1 MKISNSHFGY
11 DRSQRNG
18 VFFLLLIIIGLQ
30 LFFFYSDFNT
40 NKIEDLSSPNI
51 VAFQREMDSLRMIE
65 LEGKRFKLKPF
76 NPNFITDYKGYLIGM
91 SPIEIDRLRA
101 FREKNNYINSAL
113 QFQEVTGISDSVL
126 HSISSYFKFPEWV
139 TSEKHKKPTQKS
151 RNEEKRPITIGD
163 INLVEFSDLNS
174 IEGVGVKL
182 ANRIL
187 NYRAKLQGFSKDDQL
202 YEVWYLDTII
212 ADRILQNFSV
222 KSLPVIQKFNIN
234 EATFKE
240 VLSIVYIDFELTK
253 KIFNYRDEVA
263 EIQSIEELKKIDG
276 FPLDKF
282 NRIALYLVA
291 E

>member
-1 MKISNSHFGY
+1 MSNSHFGY

-30 LFFFYSDFNT
+30 LFFFYADFNT
-40 NKIEDLSSPNI
+40 DKSVDLSTPNI
-51 VAFQREMDSLRMIE
+51 VAFQREMDSLRTIE
-65 LEGKRFKLKPF
+65 LESKKFKLKPF
-76 NPNFITDYKGYLIGM
+76 NPNFITDYKGYQIGM
-91 SPIEIDRLRA
+91 STIEIDRLHA
-101 FREKNNYINSAL
+101 FREKNNFINSAL

-126 HSISSYFKFPEWV
+126 HYISPFFKFSEWV
-139 TSEKHKKPTQKS
+139 SSEKYKKETQKS
-151 RNEEKRPITIGD
+151 RNKGKTPIIISD
-163 INLVEFSDLNS
+163 INLVEFSDLKS
-174 IEGVGVKL
+174 IEGVGAKL

-187 NYRAKLQGFSKDDQL
+187 NYRAKLQGFSKDEQL

-212 ADRILQNFSV
+212 ADRILENFRV
-222 KSLPVIQKFNIN
+222 KSLPEIQKLNIN
-234 EATFKE
+234 EASFKE

>member
-1 MKISNSHFGY
+1 MKILNSHFRY

-18 VFFLLLIIIGLQ
+18 VFFLLSIIIGLQ
-30 LFFFYSDFNT
+30 LLFFYADFT
-40 NKIEDLSSPNI
+40 SNKSVDISTTDV
-51 VAFQREMDSLRMIE
+51 VAFQKEMDSLREVE
-65 LEGKRFKLKPF
+65 LESKKFKLNPF
-76 NPNFITDYKGYLIGM
+76 NPNFITDYKGYQIGM
-91 SPIEIDRLRA
+91 NTIEIDRLHA
-101 FREKNNYINSAL
+101 FRKKNNFINSTL
-113 QFQEVTGISDSVL
+113 QFQEVTGISDSLL
-126 HSISSYFKFPEWV
+126 HSLSPNFKFPEWL
-139 TSEKHKKPTQKS
+139 TLQKAKEYTQKS
-151 RNEEKRPITIGD
+151 RNKEKRSNIKND
-163 INLVEFSDLNS
+163 INLAEFSDLNA
-174 IEGVGVKL
+174 IKGVGTKL

-212 ADRILQNFSV
+212 ADRILQNFRV

-240 VLSIVYIDFELTK
+240 VLSIVYIDYELTK
-253 KIFNYRDEVA
+253 KIFNYKDEVS